1 VVQKTWSRAVDE
13 EAESYVVGALI
24 LRPALLADI
33 DLSATEFG
41 HPETR
46 KVYQAIYKID
56 ADGEVID
63 PLAIE
68 RESGV
73 GFDRISQFIDSVP
86 TVENYKYYVELVRQK
101 AITRA
106 TMKACH
112 DVTLDDR
119 EGDDLLAYATEALAA
134 IDVPTSITDAVP
146 AGLAARDMM
155 DDMRAAVTGERKGI
169 TTGCEQWDDYGWI
182 EHGDVMTI
190 AARPSMGKSALVC
203 WLIVQLISVGHK
215 VLIFLTEGNR
225 KKLMRRLVA
234 QITPI
239 NSRDIRRGRLSYEQL
254 GTIRNAV
261 ERINDWP
268 LYIDD
273 SRYNILDIKR
283 QARKCKTRHGIDV
296 IIVDHLQEV
305 RSTEKGSDFERMNDV
320 IEGLRM
326 IAQEEPKVA
335 MIQACQLN
343 RECEASKDK
352 RPAVHH
358 LRASGRIEEI
368 SDVIALL
375 YRPWRYFPES
385 EEHNPD
391 EMEVNFGKVRDDEVG
406 CPTFSWDINRGL
418 VRGPMSNRS
427 PERSR

>member
-1 VVQKTWSRAVDE
+1 MSRKIWSRVVDE
-13 EAESYVVGALI
+13 VAEGYVVGALI
-24 LRPALLADI
+24 LRPLLLADV
-33 DLSATEFG
+33 DLSTEEFG

-46 KVYQAIYKID
+46 KVYQAICKLD

-63 PLAIE
+63 LLSVE
-68 RESGV
+68 RESGINAIRLSD
-73 GFDRISQFIDSVP
+73 FCNAVP
-86 TVENYKYYVELVRQK
+86 TTENYKYYVELVRQK

-106 TMKACH
+106 TIRACH
-112 DVTLDDR
+112 EVTLDDR

-146 AGLAARDMM
+146 AGEAARDMM
-155 DDMRAAVTGERKGI
+155 DDMRAAVTGDRKGI

-190 AARPSMGKSALVC
+190 AARPSMGKSALIC
-203 WLIVQLISVGHK
+203 WLIVQLIKAGHK

-225 KKLMRRLVA
+225 KKLLRRLVA
-234 QITPI
+234 QITPV
-239 NSRDIRRGRLSYEQL
+239 NSRDIRRGVLSMEQL

-283 QARKCKTRHGIDV
+283 QARKCKARHGIDV

-305 RSTEKGSDFERMNDV
+305 RSTERGSDFERMNDV

-326 IAQEEPKVA
+326 IAQEEPKVG

-368 SDVIALL
+368 SDVIALI

-385 EEHNPD
+385 NEHNPD
-391 EMEVNFGKVRDDEVG
+391 EMEINFGKVRDDEVG
-406 CPTFSWDINRGL
+406 CPTFSWDHNRGL
-418 VRGPMSNRS
+418 VRGPMSNRKA
-427 PERSR
+427 EL